1 MKNLPAS
8 EGEGE
13 DTDSASGSGRSP
25 GGGRG
30 NPLQYFSLENPTE
43 RRLVGYSPQVRKE
56 SDMTE
61 ETLQTPKFDSS
72 SEKWLNLPEG
82 ARTTSVERPRIT

>member
-13 DTDSASGSGRSP
+13 DTDSTSGSGRSP

-30 NPLQYFSLENPTE
+30 NPLQYSSLENPTE
-43 RRLVGYSPQVRKE
+43 RRLVGYSPTRVTKN
-56 SDMTE
+56 
-61 ETLQTPKFDSS
+61 QT
-72 SEKWLNLPEG
+72 
-82 ARTTSVERPRIT
+82 